1 MATLQ
6 NIAFT
11 LVQTIACMVW
21 LNVEVMNMCSRG
33 LSEQQRQ

>member
-6 NIAFT
+6 HIAFT

-21 LNVEVMNMCSRG
+21 LNVEEHVLKG
-33 LSEQQRQ
+33 FE